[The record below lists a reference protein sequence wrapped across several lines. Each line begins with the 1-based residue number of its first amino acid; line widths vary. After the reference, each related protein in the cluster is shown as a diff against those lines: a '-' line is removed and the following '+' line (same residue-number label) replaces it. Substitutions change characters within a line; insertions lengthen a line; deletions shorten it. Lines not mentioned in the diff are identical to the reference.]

1 MLFQHHFLFVIFFL
15 FSLVWESHAQKITGR
30 VINQADQE
38 PLAFANVFL
47 NNTQKGATTDEN
59 GNFEINDVAA
69 GNYELLA
76 SYLGFKTYYQTIQ
89 IKDDALNIRIELIP
103 QSIELKEIVVTEDKN
118 WKYNYETFLNSF
130 LGQTPNRKDCK
141 IMNPDILR
149 IVFDADSST
158 LKVKSKDF
166 LIIENQALG
175 YKIKYLLQ
183 DFRIDYK
190 QNLQYYWGYTFFEEL
205 KPKNQKEAE
214 KWKKKRA
221 EAFLGSTQH
230 FMKAVYNQNYETEG
244 FLVYKLR
251 RVPNPNRKP
260 ESEIRNAI
268 KSLTKKGIQIF
279 SDTMKYWAN
288 ESKKPKIIEI
298 LNPNLLPTDS
308 ISVKN
313 DSLTILKFEDYLQI
327 VYKNEKES
335 FAYLEQNGR
344 DVSKR
349 GFQTSLIYLSES
361 SAVIESNGILKN
373 PLAVIVEGYWGWQ
386 EKIAEIL
393 PFDYVYDKN
402 SSKK

>member
-30 VINQADQE
+30 VINQTDQK

-47 NNTQKGATTDEN
+47 NNTQKGTTTDEN
-59 GNFEINDVAA
+59 GNFEINNVAA

-76 SYLGFKTYYQTIQ
+76 SYLGFKTYYQTIL
-89 IKDDALNIRIELIP
+89 IKDDGLNIRIELIP

-130 LGQTPNRKDCK
+130 LGQTPNRKNCK

-149 IVFDADSST
+149 IVFDADSSI
-158 LKVKSKDF
+158 LKAKSKDF
-166 LIIENQALG
+166 LIIENQSLG
-175 YKIKYLLQ
+175 YRIKYLLQ
-183 DFRIDYK
+183 DFRVDYK
-190 QNLQYYWGYTFFEEL
+190 QKFQKYWGFAFFEEL
-205 KPKNQKEAE
+205 KPKNQKEAD
-214 KWKKKRA
+214 KWKRKRD
-221 EAFLGSTQH
+221 EAFLGSMLH
-230 FMKAVYNQNYETEG
+230 FMKVVYNQNYEAEG
-244 FLVYKLR
+244 FLIRKLR
-251 RVPNPNRKP
+251 KVPNPDRKP
-260 ESEIRNAI
+260 ATEIREAI
-268 KSLTKKGIQIF
+268 KSLTKKKADFF
-279 SDTMKYWAN
+279 SDTMQYWMN
-288 ESKKPKIIEI
+288 ESRKPKIIEI
-298 LNPNLLPTDS
+298 LNPKLLPVDSICLKNDS
-308 ISVKN
+308 IS
-313 DSLTILKFEDYLQI
+313 ILKFADYLQI

-335 FAYLEQNGR
+335 YAYLEQNGR

-349 GFQTSLIYLSES
+349 GFQTSLLYLSEP

-393 PFDYVYDKN
+393 PFDYVHNKN